1 VPSRL
6 PDTICVHERLPPGA
20 AAVLINRTHT
30 DTDLVLAVNE
40 LEKRLFDA
48 VDGSRRLGEIVEDSL
63 PANAGRFEIGRH
75 FFERLWLH
83 DHIAIGSA

>member
-1 VPSRL
+1 M
-6 PDTICVHERLPPGA
+6 PDTICVHDRLPPGA

-30 DTDLVLAVNE
+30 YTDLFLPIDA

-63 PANAGRFEIGRH
+63 PDNPARFETGRH

-83 DHIAIGSA
+83 DHIAIGAA

>member
-1 VPSRL
+1 V

-30 DTDLVLAVNE
+30 DTDLVLAVNA

>member
-1 VPSRL
+1 ML
-6 PDTICVHERLPPGA
+6 LI
-20 AAVLINRTHT
+20 AVS
-30 DTDLVLAVNE
+30 A

-48 VDGSRRLGEIVEDSL
+48 VDGRRCLGEIVEDSL